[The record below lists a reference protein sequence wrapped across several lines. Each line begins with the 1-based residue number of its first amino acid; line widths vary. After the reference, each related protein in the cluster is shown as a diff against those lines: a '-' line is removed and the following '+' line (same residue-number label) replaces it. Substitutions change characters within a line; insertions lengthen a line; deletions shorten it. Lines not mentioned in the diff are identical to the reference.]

1 MQSDNL
7 SAPLTANLFAKI
19 VAVENIASRLLP
31 ALGQGFMRPK
41 LKRGLAMKLARRPL
55 IMRNE
60 EPLVSFTFDDF
71 PRSALLEGGRILGS
85 YGQKGT
91 FFASF
96 GLMGSSGPTGDI
108 FSVDDVREVIRQGHE
123 LGCHTYDHYHAW
135 DTAPSE
141 FQASIVRN
149 REALE
154 KYLPGTSF
162 RNLSYPISCPRPR
175 TKRIISASFDC
186 CRGGGQAFNAGA
198 LDLNFLKAF
207 FLEQARND
215 FDLIVRLIEANNRE
229 KGWLIFATHDVSETP
244 TEFGCT
250 PAFFEKVV
258 RHSSYS
264 GAKVLTVCQA
274 LERIRGSKPRRSA
287 ASHSRSELQASDVKS
302 AA

>member
-1 MQSDNL
+1 ML
-7 SAPLTANLFAKI
+7 AK
-19 VAVENIASRLLP
+19 
-31 ALGQGFMRPK
+31 F
-41 LKRGLAMKLARRPL
+41 KRGLAMRLARRPL

-71 PRSALLEGGRILGS
+71 PRSALLEGGAILGS

-108 FSVDDVREVIRQGHE
+108 FSADDVGEVIREGHE

-149 REALE
+149 REALG
-154 KYLPGTSF
+154 KYLPGASF
-162 RNLSYPISCPRPR
+162 RSLSYPISCPRPR
-175 TKRIISASFDC
+175 TKRMMSASFDC
-186 CRGGGQAFNAGA
+186 CRGGGQAFNAGV

-215 FDLIVRLIEANNRE
+215 FDLIVRLIEANNRK
-229 KGWLIFATHDVSETP
+229 KGWLIFATHDVSESP

-264 GAKVLTVCQA
+264 GAKVLTVCEA

>member
-1 MQSDNL
+1 MQL
-7 SAPLTANLFAKI
+7 AANLLAKI
-19 VAVENIASRLLP
+19 VAIENITSRLLP
-31 ALGQGFMRPK
+31 ALWQGLTRPK
-41 LKRGLAMKLARRPL
+41 LKRGLATRLARRPL

-71 PRSALLEGGRILGS
+71 PRSALREGGAILGA

-96 GLMGSSGPTGDI
+96 GLMGSSGPTGEI
-108 FSVDDVREVIRQGHE
+108 FSVDDIQEVVRQGHE

-141 FQASIVRN
+141 FQASIIRN

-162 RNLSYPISCPRPR
+162 RSLSYPISCPRPR
-175 TKRIISASFDC
+175 TKRIISACFDC
-186 CRGGGQAFNAGA
+186 CRGGGQGFNAGA

-215 FDLIVRLIEANNRE
+215 FDSIIRLIEANNRK
-229 KGWLIFATHDVSETP
+229 KGWLIFATHDVFESP

-250 PAFFEKVV
+250 PVFLEKVV
-258 RHSSYS
+258 RHVIES
-264 GAKVLTVCQA
+264 GARVLPVCEA
-274 LERIRGSKPRRSA
+274 LDRIRSSEPR
-287 ASHSRSELQASDVKS
+287 HSLV
-302 AA
+302 

>member
-1 MQSDNL
+1 
-7 SAPLTANLFAKI
+7 
-19 VAVENIASRLLP
+19 VAIENIASRLLP

-60 EPLVSFTFDDF
+60 EPIVSFTFDDF

-85 YGQKGT
+85 YGHKGT

-215 FDLIVRLIEANNRE
+215 FDLIVRLIEANNRK
-229 KGWLIFATHDVSETP
+229 KGWLIFATHGVSETP

-264 GAKVLTVCQA
+264 GANVLTVCEA

-287 ASHSRSELQASDVKS
+287 GIAFEIGVAGK
-302 AA
+302 

>member
-1 MQSDNL
+1 
-7 SAPLTANLFAKI
+7 
-19 VAVENIASRLLP
+19 
-31 ALGQGFMRPK
+31 MRPK

-71 PRSALLEGGRILGS
+71 PRSALLEGGAILGS

-108 FSVDDVREVIRQGHE
+108 FSVDDVREVVRQGHE

-141 FQASIVRN
+141 FQGSIVRN

-162 RNLSYPISCPRPR
+162 RSLSYPISCPWPQ
-175 TKRIISASFDC
+175 TKRIIAGYFDC

-215 FDLIVRLIEANNRE
+215 FDSIVRLIEANNR
-229 KGWLIFATHDVSETP
+229 KKRLAYICDS
-244 TEFGCT
+244 
-250 PAFFEKVV
+250 
-258 RHSSYS
+258 
-264 GAKVLTVCQA
+264 
-274 LERIRGSKPRRSA
+274 
-287 ASHSRSELQASDVKS
+287 
-302 AA
+302 